1 MTDLSSLLMLLFAAV
16 VEAAENAYGP
26 PLGGVVLL
34 VIGSPVVILL
44 LAAVLGKPR
53 EQKITGLFLMWLMGM
68 FTVFIGAVYLLGAVL
83 GLFY

>member
-1 MTDLSSLLMLLFAAV
+1 MTDPSSLILLLFAAL
-16 VEAAENAYGP
+16 VESAENSYGP

-53 EQKITGLFLMWLMGM
+53 EQKITGLFLMWLVGM
-68 FTVFIGAVYLLGAVL
+68 FAVFISAVYLLGAVL